1 MEHLRR
7 ILENNKA
14 IVAEITKTDAEF
26 FRRKAGKQ
34 EPHFLFIGCADSRVP
49 LETLTGVLPGEMF
62 VHRNIANQVMP
73 ADLNLLSVLQY
84 AVEVLD
90 VKHVIVCGHHECGGV
105 KAAMSDAINGLV
117 DHWLAGIRDSIHQH
131 EDELAACPSEQAR
144 FDRLVELNVLR
155 QVLNLAQTSI
165 VQNAWKKGRR
175 PILHGVVYGLK
186 DGLLRQLIT
195 GVDQANKIRAQLQT
209 GLAGAARS

>member
-1 MEHLRR
+1 MEDLHRLFD
-7 ILENNKA
+7 NNRA
-14 IVAEITKTDAEF
+14 LVDRVTKDDPDF
-26 FRRKAGKQ
+26 FKRKAGRQ

-62 VHRNIANQVMP
+62 VHRNIANQVVP

-105 KAAMSDAINGLV
+105 KAAMGEANHGLV
-117 DHWLAGIRDSIHQH
+117 DHWLSGIRDCMQLHK
-131 EDELAACPSEQAR
+131 DDLDACGDGQAR

-155 QVLNLAQTSI
+155 QVFNLARTPI
-165 VQNAWKKGRR
+165 VQNAWKRGNR
-175 PILHGVVYGLK
+175 PTLHGVVYGLK
-186 DGLLRQLIT
+186 DGLLRPLVT
-195 GVDQANKIRAQLQT
+195 EVDHADKIRMALESVP
-209 GLAGAARS
+209 APA

>member
-1 MEHLRR
+1 MEDLRR
-7 ILENNKA
+7 LFDNNRA
-14 IVAEITKTDAEF
+14 LVAELTRDDPDF
-26 FRRKAGKQ
+26 FKRKAGKQ

-90 VKHVIVCGHHECGGV
+90 VKHVIVGGHHECGGV